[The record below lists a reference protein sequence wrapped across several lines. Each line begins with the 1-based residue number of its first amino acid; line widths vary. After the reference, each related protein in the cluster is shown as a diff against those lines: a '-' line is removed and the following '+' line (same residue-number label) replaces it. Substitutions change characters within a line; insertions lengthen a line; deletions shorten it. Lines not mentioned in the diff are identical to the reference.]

1 MKRVNF
7 SIIKTFNNYSG
18 ILIVAMRPLKKKIET
33 KYKLP
38 LLNWVAL
45 PPTKIN
51 GTIFSEID
59 DDNVHK
65 VVDFT
70 EFEETFKLKSQA
82 ESLPK
87 QASKD
92 GKNLCVV

>member
-1 MKRVNF
+1 MF
-7 SIIKTFNNYSG
+7 LCMCFT
-18 ILIVAMRPLKKKIET
+18 AMRPLKKKIET

-51 GTIFSEID
+51 GTIFGDID

-82 ESLPK
+82 ESLSK
-87 QASKD
+87 QASKG
-92 GKNLCVV
+92 GKNVCVACTCIYV

>member
-1 MKRVNF
+1 
-7 SIIKTFNNYSG
+7 
-18 ILIVAMRPLKKKIET
+18 MRPLKKKIET

-51 GTIFSEID
+51 GTIFSDLD
-59 DDNVHK
+59 DENVHK

-70 EFEETFKLKSQA
+70 EFEETFKLKSQG

-87 QASKD
+87 HTAMS
-92 GKNLCVV
+92 GKNVCVV